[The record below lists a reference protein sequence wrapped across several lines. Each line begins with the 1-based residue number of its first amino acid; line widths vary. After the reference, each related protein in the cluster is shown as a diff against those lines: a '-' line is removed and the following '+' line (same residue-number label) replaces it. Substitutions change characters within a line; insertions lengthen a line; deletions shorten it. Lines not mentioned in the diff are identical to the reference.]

1 MIIRHIPVAVLASAL
16 FILTAACG
24 SLTKED
30 IRFCEEVV
38 PTQTKPV
45 ADHLACIHDVVQY
58 KLEHELETAF
68 SPSIVA
74 KASITYRAA
83 LNSLVESGYLVE
95 AAELNP
101 VPVGAKWPEGMDKL
115 PEGMDKLP
123 GYYPTAEG
131 MEYLR
136 RHRYPKT
143 YWLEQNWFL
152 TIVAG
157 VNMILGV
164 AAAINLVMRVRKARR
179 SH

>member
-16 FILTAACG
+16 LILTAACG

-30 IRFCEEVV
+30 IRVCEEVV

-45 ADHLACIHDVVQY
+45 GDHLACIHDVLQY

-95 AAELNP
+95 VAELGP
-101 VPVGAKWPEGMDKL
+101 VPVGAKW